1 MIKKIFALF
10 LFYFLFQQAN
20 SGENDIYKKID
31 VFGGSA

>member
-1 MIKKIFALF
+1 MTKKILALF
-10 LFYFLFQQAN
+10 LFYFFFQQAN